1 MSLLTQL
8 NKLNIP
14 NEDLVNLTD
23 NEIIRI
29 EKKLKAEVKMGGSL
43 DINEVNSIIKLLK
56 DNKEELKLFLDEKF
70 SWFRRIL
77 TNPDKL
83 IVFPLTHPGLVNIDE
98 ELKDFVATNFQKE
111 LTQYYTLCL
120 YQNHYRALNSF
131 LAYNPVL
138 PDDIIEEIQLKF
150 IQKLEYGMECIEMNA
165 MELEKKIEHLYN
177 PFFFR
182 CVNSLETIYFE
193 DIMNDLTNSFIEN
206 LNKIKALKRGLFS
219 LGAFKS
225 ADSELRSVISQNK
238 NYARENGVSEN
249 SNFTKFPK
257 GGTNL
262 SKFSGEG
269 GFGIGNMFWI
279 AIVVLM
285 LILRVGRTCNDSTP
299 DFKNSQVQVFESM
312 ESYQLFNKN
321 KLNFFIENVKK
332 LQSNEIK
339 ILREKEID
347 FTEEN
352 ISHKSS
358 LSSIMSSS
366 HLTEIINETDKPVL
380 FVFKV
385 MTGVSY
391 FCIEPNSSKITNDL
405 FKKFIIY
412 TGKKPVEVTYEDKF
426 KKIKYGF
433 KFKEF
438 DEKDKDRLNLII
450 DKSDYNDANKNYRII
465 ITKEKVEINEI

>member
-1 MSLLTQL
+1 MSILSQL

-14 NEDLVNLTD
+14 NEDLVNLTG
-23 NEIIRI
+23 NEIIKI

-56 DNKEELKLFLDEKF
+56 DNKKELKLFLDEKF
-70 SWFRRIL
+70 SWFRRIV
-77 TNPDKL
+77 TDPDKL
-83 IVFPLTHPGLVNIDE
+83 IVFPLTHTGLVNLDD

-120 YQNHYRALNSF
+120 YQNHYRVLNSF
-131 LAYNPVL
+131 LAYSPVL
-138 PDDIIEEIQLKF
+138 PDGIFEGIQLKF
-150 IQKLEYGMECIEMNA
+150 IQKLEYGMECIELNA

-206 LNKIKALKRGLFS
+206 LNKINALKRGLFS

-238 NYARENGVSEN
+238 NYAKENGVSEIT
-249 SNFTKFPK
+249 NFAKFPK
-257 GGTNL
+257 GGTKIGKLSGDGSFGVGNL
-262 SKFSGEG
+262 V
-269 GFGIGNMFWI
+269 WI
-279 AIVVLM
+279 VIVILM
-285 LILRVGRTCNDSTP
+285 IFFRVGRTCNDSTP
-299 DFKNSQVQVFESM
+299 EFKNSQVQVFDSL
-312 ESYQLFNKN
+312 ESYQLFNKF
-321 KLNFFIENVKK
+321 KLKFFIENAKK
-332 LQSNEIK
+332 LQSENINV
-339 ILREKEID
+339 LREKEIE
-347 FTEEN
+347 FVEEN

-366 HLTEIINETDKPVL
+366 HLTEIVNETDKPVL
-380 FVFKV
+380 FVFEV

-405 FKKFIIY
+405 FKNFIIY

-426 KKIKYGF
+426 KNIKYGF

-438 DEKDKDRLNLII
+438 EEEDKDRLSLII
-450 DKSDYNDANKNYRII
+450 DKSDYNNTKKDYRIVI
-465 ITKEKVEINEI
+465 AKEKVEINEI